1 MSRKVSILYK
11 VVVVKYFYVL
21 LEINQNNFMKFGIC
35 NISMIPLR
43 KEARHQSEMISQLLF
58 GELYVILSEEND
70 WTFIRNCNDNYEGW
84 ISKAQSRA
92 ISEESFHKLNNAD
105 VSLTADLVQLVTNET
120 RKQGIIVTLGC
131 SMPNLINNT
140 FYIEDEKYTYHGTVM
155 NRTPKASDKIRKEI
169 IENAYVFI
177 NAPYLWGGRTPF
189 GVDCSGFI
197 QMIYHLSGVTL
208 QRDAAKQADQGDL
221 VHWVSEAIPGD
232 LAFFDN
238 QEGDITH
245 VGMLLSNSRV
255 IHASGKV
262 RIDAIDHLGIFNEE
276 VRRYSHKIRLIK
288 RML

>member
-1 MSRKVSILYK
+1 
-11 VVVVKYFYVL
+11 
-21 LEINQNNFMKFGIC
+21 MKFGIC
-35 NISMIPLR
+35 NISIIPLR

-58 GELYVILSEEND
+58 GELYVILSEENE
-70 WTFIRNCNDNYEGW
+70 WTFVRTCLDNYEGW
-84 ISKAQSRA
+84 ISKPQSYS
-92 ISEESFHKLNNAD
+92 ITEESFHKLNNYD
-105 VSLTADLVQLVTNET
+105 TSLTADLVQLITNET
-120 RKQGIIVTLGC
+120 RKQEIIVTLGC
-131 SMPNLINNT
+131 SLPNLINNT
-140 FYIEDEKYTYHGTVM
+140 FYIEDEKYTYHGAVM
-155 NRTPKASDKIRKEI
+155 NRTPKGSDKVRKEI
-169 IENAYVFI
+169 IENAYVFL

-208 QRDAAKQADQGDL
+208 QRDAAKQAEQGDL